1 MERAGFDEA
10 FTYRYNP
17 REGTAAALRGDTVPE
32 AEKLERLDRIIAAQ
46 RRTSAERARRRLG
59 LVTEVLVEGVS
70 KRDPGELLARTEWDA
85 MAVLPG
91 DAALIGRFARVRLD
105 ALVGST
111 FRASPA

>member
-17 REGTAAALRGDTVPE
+17 REGTAATLLGDTVPE
-32 AEKLERLDRIIAAQ
+32 PVKLERLDRIIAAQ
-46 RRTSAERARRRLG
+46 RRISGLRARERLG
-59 LVTEVLVEGVS
+59 PVTEVLVEGVS

-91 DAALIGRFARVRLD
+91 DPSRIGRFIRVRLD
-105 ALVGST
+105 SLVGAT
-111 FRASPA
+111 FRASPL